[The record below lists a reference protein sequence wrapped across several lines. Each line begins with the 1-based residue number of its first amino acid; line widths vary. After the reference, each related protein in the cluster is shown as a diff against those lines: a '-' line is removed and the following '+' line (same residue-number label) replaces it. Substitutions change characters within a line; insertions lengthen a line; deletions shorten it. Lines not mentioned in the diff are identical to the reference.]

1 MTAVR
6 GKICSTSFVFAA
18 LLSCLLLASPV
29 LAAQEGSAP
38 EDTPTGW
45 IFRWINFLIVVGAV
59 AYFMKK
65 FATPQL
71 RDRARGIG
79 RAIQEAA
86 QLRDNCARELKATEV
101 KLAGLPIEIERM
113 RESARRDADAEADR
127 LRAMVRGEI
136 EKIERAAQAEMEA
149 AGRAARLELKVEAV
163 RLALTRAESLLRERV
178 NGEAEALLIHEFVDD
193 LAATAP

>member
-1 MTAVR
+1 
-6 GKICSTSFVFAA
+6 
-18 LLSCLLLASPV
+18 
-29 LAAQEGSAP
+29 
-38 EDTPTGW
+38 
-45 IFRWINFLIVVGAV
+45 
-59 AYFMKK
+59 
-65 FATPQL
+65 
-71 RDRARGIG
+71 
-79 RAIQEAA
+79 
-86 QLRDNCARELKATEV
+86 
-101 KLAGLPIEIERM
+101 M

-163 RLALTRAESLLRERV
+163 RLAVTRAESLLRERV